1 MPDHGADLAVDLYR
15 MLVVAKDDLPSV
27 SAVYGDVIAKYG
39 HARSGLDA
47 AMTRPDHFGGGAL
60 GPVHAA
66 WIELHSAAAK
76 VMTDSQSS
84 LTDTAAALAKAVEM
98 YSANDRAA
106 ADQLHKLIAERGE
119 PMPGR

>member
-39 HARSGLDA
+39 QARSGLDG

-76 VMTDSQSS
+76 FMTDSQSS
-84 LTDTAAALAKAVEM
+84 LNDTAAALAKAVEM

-119 PMPGR
+119 PTAGR